1 MHFVNFMGIYLKN
14 KSLIIILK
22 YQFQNT
28 VLLKF
33 INLLL
38 NTKLS
43 FRLRFN
49 DNSKKNENKNVC
61 V

>member
-1 MHFVNFMGIYLKN
+1 MGIYLKN

-61 V
+61 VW